1 MAGYYIPYDSRSQP
15 PRHTDPASRPR
26 NFGTHIEPAAGHAST
41 SHHERVDY
49 ARAQRYSYDAHDTR
63 YIYPPRPP
71 PDAGRPGPPP
81 RSPTGRR
88 RHVWPPPPC
97 CEDEAV
103 SLAREAGAEGL
114 LKVLKEAGKDEVQSR
129 GAIDQEPMIEELPEF
144 MNQYERRFVLTSDA
158 EQKGR
163 SRGVPTPPTSED
175 ERSRKLRRKPSRLH
189 TALGDGV
196 PEMARRTASPYVYS
210 RPARLH
216 RDLSSTDHYQSPST
230 LTPPPTEYGPRRRER
245 FSTSPKVSSPRR
257 ESRVSPST
265 RKGNDYFTS
274 GNGSS
279 DNAILDDEW
288 DASNSA
294 GRRMPS
300 PRAPQTYPPPT
311 TSTQSDA
318 KDNAPDTSSIR
329 RLNLD
334 ARRNTDTGSP
344 APFLPSLRVEKSRRP
359 APYAATGALGDSSE
373 SAVYSAPVTP
383 GGTYPSL
390 PRSRDSS
397 YVSSRGVSPAATN
410 AAANAEPSPPPSAR
424 QSRDMSQ
431 TYTGSSSPHSGNGSA
446 SASRP
451 ASPSPRTPGD
461 TARLPRTDLDWSTL
475 LAANAARKA
484 KPPSRLASSMRQDSV
499 PDVHQAPHG
508 AHHASRNSTSLP
520 YPEDFGPSTPTMYM
534 PSERD
539 HLHFPAP
546 RPKLEVPSTSEAK
559 TSSRSASPA
568 ASNASRTSN
577 ITKPGRPAM
586 PTRHSIANAT
596 PIDERPQPAVRRHDS
611 FSTSSQTKREL
622 SALMKKGLPDCQRPE
637 SVSGY
642 DDWYTVIGAPGLT
655 FCPGCV
661 DSVFERTIF
670 RPSIRRL
677 PQLNLNNNISCAF
690 GSSPWLRLAWLLTL
704 QQHRTD
710 LTLLRD
716 LADIEA
722 TSEPCPGGTEA
733 TRSWYGLRDREGYF
747 VKDFHICY
755 SDVRKTERLLPTLS
769 GFFVRLPQRSSHG
782 VYTCGIRAEGNR
794 FSAYLDALIATHER
808 ALASRK
814 GPDPMPFVDLVERKT
829 RLRECTRDNMLT
841 GGLWHFMPNIPTLTI
856 CEDCYE
862 AVVEPEVRRN
872 SEVAMRFNRT
882 IQPVYGEGM
891 GSSCQLYSRRM
902 RKIFQRAVEDN
913 DLKYLARKSK
923 ERREAELRLQERYKD
938 VVRLAKRLSRDAA
951 GGDDERRLNRELDRI
966 TQEWQ
971 AKWE

>member
-1 MAGYYIPYDSRSQP
+1 MAGYYAPYDPRPQP
-15 PRHTDPASRPR
+15 PRYTDPSSRPR

-41 SHHERVDY
+41 SHYGRVGEAAPRPDY

-71 PDAGRPGPPP
+71 PDVGRPGPPP
-81 RSPTGRR
+81 CSPPGRR
-88 RHVWPPPPC
+88 RHAWPPPPC

-103 SLAREAGAEGL
+103 SLAKEAGADGL
-114 LKVLKEAGKDEVQSR
+114 LKGLKEARKDEVQSR
-129 GAIDQEPMIEELPEF
+129 GTIDQEPMIEELPEF

-163 SRGVPTPPTSED
+163 SRGAPTPPTSED

-216 RDLSSTDHYQSPST
+216 RDLSSTDRYQSPST
-230 LTPPPTEYGPRRRER
+230 LTPPRTEYGPRRRER
-245 FSTSPKVSSPRR
+245 FTTSPKVLSPRR
-257 ESRVSPST
+257 ESIRVSPSSRT
-265 RKGNDYFTS
+265 GNDYFTS
-274 GNGSS
+274 GYTSN
-279 DNAILDDEW
+279 DNDALDDEW
-288 DASNSA
+288 DANDSA

-300 PRAPQTYPPPT
+300 PRVPQTYPPPT
-311 TSTQSDA
+311 TSAQTDA
-318 KDNAPDTSSIR
+318 KDNVHDTQSIR
-329 RLNLD
+329 RSNID

-344 APFLPSLRVEKSRRP
+344 APFLPSLLVEKSRRP
-359 APYAATGALGDSSE
+359 APYAATGALGGSSD

-383 GGTYPSL
+383 GGMYPSL
-390 PRSRDSS
+390 PRSRESS
-397 YVSSRGVSPAATN
+397 YVSSRGVSPAAV
-410 AAANAEPSPPPSAR
+410 NAEPSPPSSAR

-431 TYTGSSSPHSGNGSA
+431 AFTGSSSPRSGTGSA

-475 LAANAARKA
+475 LATNAARKA

-520 YPEDFGPSTPTMYM
+520 YPEDFGPSTPTMHM

-539 HLHFPAP
+539 HLHFPTP
-546 RPKLEVPSTSEAK
+546 RPKLEVPFTTEAK
-559 TSSRSASPA
+559 TLSRSTSPA
-568 ASNASRTSN
+568 TSNASRTAS
-577 ITKPGRPAM
+577 ISKPGRPSM
-586 PTRHSIANAT
+586 PTRHSVANVT
-596 PIDERPQPAVRRHDS
+596 PVDERPKATVRRHDS

-642 DDWYTVIGAPGLT
+642 DDWFTVIGAPGLT

-670 RPSIRRL
+670 RPSLRRL
-677 PQLNLNNNISCAF
+677 PQLNFNNKISCAF

-733 TRSWYGLRDREGYF
+733 TRS
-747 VKDFHICY
+747 C
-755 SDVRKTERLLPTLS
+755 DVRKTERLLPTLS
-769 GFFVRLPQRSSHG
+769 GFFVRLPQRYSHG
-782 VYTCGIRAEGNR
+782 MYTCGIRAEGNR

-841 GGLWHFMPNIPTLTI
+841 GGLWHFMPSVPTLTI

-862 AVVEPEVRRN
+862 AVVEPEVRRS

-882 IQPVYGEGM
+882 IQPVYAEGM

-938 VVRLAKRLSRDAA
+938 VVRLAKRLSRDSAA
-951 GGDDERRLNRELDRI
+951 SDEERRLNRELDRI